1 MKRLY
6 LLFLL
11 LSLMSTAAFA
21 QRVALR
27 TDLLLWGTTTPNA
40 GVETSISRHFTMA
53 LNGAYNARKFGNDMK
68 LNLYLI
74 QPELRYWPCRKFEG
88 HFTGVHG
95 HYAYYNVGQIPFLFG
110 YGRHYLPGRPVW
122 RRYHLRLSLGAG
134 RPLLDRSRNW
144 RRICPHG
151 I

>member
-53 LNGAYNARKFGNDMK
+53 LNGRYSCLPRKEGYPAS
-68 LNLYLI
+68 LSRC
-74 QPELRYWPCRKFEG
+74 PEW
-88 HFTGVHG
+88 
-95 HYAYYNVGQIPFLFG
+95 
-110 YGRHYLPGRPVW
+110 
-122 RRYHLRLSLGAG
+122 
-134 RPLLDRSRNW
+134 D
-144 RRICPHG
+144 
-151 I
+151 

>member
-53 LNGAYNARKFGNDMK
+53 LNGAYNAWKFGNDAES
-68 LNLYLI
+68 LPDTTGITLLALP
-74 QPELRYWPCRKFEG
+74 QVRRTLPGSARTLRLLQRRPD
-88 HFTGVHG
+88 
-95 HYAYYNVGQIPFLFG
+95 PFLFG
-110 YGRHYLPGRPVW
+110 YGRHYLPGQPVW

-144 RRICPHG
+144 RRTCPHG

>member
-11 LSLMSTAAFA
+11 LSLMSTVAFA

-53 LNGAYNARKFGNDMK
+53 LNGAYNAWKFGNDMK

-74 QPELRYWPCRKFEG
+74 QPELRYWPCRKFED
-88 HFTGVHG
+88 TSWECTD
-95 HYAYYNVGQIPFLFG
+95 ITLTTM
-110 YGRHYLPGRPVW
+110 
-122 RRYHLRLSLGAG
+122 
-134 RPLLDRSRNW
+134 
-144 RRICPHG
+144 
-151 I
+151 

>member
-11 LSLMSTAAFA
+11 LSLMSTVAFA

-53 LNGAYNARKFGNDMK
+53 LNGAYNAWKFGNDMK

-88 HFTGVHG
+88 HFLGVHG
-95 HYAYYNVGQIPFLFG
+95 HYAYYNVGQIPFFFG
-110 YGRHYLPGRPVW
+110 YGRHYLPGRPV
-122 RRYHLRLSLGAG
+122 RRRHHLRLPLGAG

-144 RRICPHG
+144 WRICPHG